1 MESFSGKILHKAY
14 LNSVRRS
21 MATGYA
27 LSPPPA
33 LEIHSPNAADKW
45 KKFFLAWDNYALA
58 TELAKKDEGVQ
69 VATLLTV
76 IGEEAREVYSTFN
89 DWEKDGDDKK
99 IKPVLKK
106 FGEYCEPRKN
116 IPFERF
122 KFNRRMQEP
131 GETYDLYR
139 TALRKLADSCNF
151 EEITPEEILRDRL
164 VFGIRDSKVRER
176 LLRETKLTLE
186 KTYEIC
192 RASESMLAQMKIVG
206 NGEGQTVNA
215 VNRGNKTKSPVANRQ
230 REKTHG
236 GKHAN
241 CGTEHDYTKKELC
254 PAYLKTCLK
263 CGKLS
268 HFRAKCRSKR
278 KDTKDTKDNGHR
290 KSIRAVDNP
299 DSDSEVFYATNIS
312 AIELDDSQLVT
323 LKLSSGNYLR
333 FQPGT
338 GAQCNVIPVE
348 LYKKAAKDYK
358 LEHVTPLN
366 TQLTAYGGSKLT
378 VVGQVRIRVWRD
390 DFKCL
395 LDCNLVESNVIRPL
409 LGKRLVLA

>member
-27 LSPPPA
+27 LPPPPA

-76 IGEEAREVYSTFN
+76 IGEEAREVYATFN

-99 IKPVLKK
+99 IKLVLKK
-106 FGEYCEPRKN
+106 FGEYCKPRKN

-131 GETYDLYR
+131 GKMYDQYR
-139 TALRKLADSCNF
+139 TARRKLADSCNF
-151 EEITPEEILRDRL
+151 EEITPEEILCDRL

-186 KTYEIC
+186 KTDEIC

-206 NGEGQTVNA
+206 NSEGQTVNA

-230 REKTHG
+230 RRKTRG
-236 GKHAN
+236 GKHINTKQCGN

-268 HFRAKCRSKR
+268 HFAAKCRSKR
-278 KDTKDTKDNGHR
+278 KDTKDNDHR

-299 DSDSEVFYATNIS
+299 DSDSEVFYARNIS
-312 AIELDDSQLVT
+312 AIEPDDSQLVT
-323 LKLSSGNYLR
+323 LKLSSEN
-333 FQPGT
+333 
-338 GAQCNVIPVE
+338 
-348 LYKKAAKDYK
+348 
-358 LEHVTPLN
+358 
-366 TQLTAYGGSKLT
+366 
-378 VVGQVRIRVWRD
+378 
-390 DFKCL
+390 
-395 LDCNLVESNVIRPL
+395 
-409 LGKRLVLA
+409 